1 MTARLEPE
9 SRYQI
14 WSALRMHNVFL
25 TDVVLADEDWLVQQ
39 NFIVLRAE
47 AHFVEENFAAVLD
60 DCEEWHKSYPHLRTC
75 DELKFRALDK
85 LGRGSEV
92 LAEIRRLWEAD
103 PYDGNIAWGYLSR
116 LSGKDGCKE
125 LLRVLDA
132 ESGLIR
138 FNAGQ
143 YSKAERRRIDC
154 VVELDYRNRFDD
166 LVEGYLSEADIDE
179 SLLEHV
185 IRTLKVQRTATFS
198 RLCIQNQSK
207 WEGVLGRKVP
217 CP

>member
-1 MTARLEPE
+1 M
-9 SRYQI
+9 
-14 WSALRMHNVFL
+14 
-25 TDVVLADEDWLVQQ
+25 
-39 NFIVLRAE
+39 LRAE

-60 DCEEWHKSYPHLRTC
+60 DCEEWHKSYPHSRIC
-75 DELKFRALDK
+75 DELEFRALDK

-92 LAEIRRLWEAD
+92 LVEMRRLWEAD

-116 LSGKDGCKE
+116 LSGTEGCKE
-125 LLRVLDA
+125 LLRVLDT

-138 FNAGQ
+138 FNARQ

-166 LVEGYLSEADIDE
+166 LVDGYLSEADIDE

-185 IRTLKVQRTATFS
+185 IQTLKVQRTATFS